1 VDGVTT
7 QSEVLTDLL
16 GKRKDRAIG
25 IVLGVKE
32 RECDRFLPPEVSKKL
47 RKVVLDQLNEF
58 HDLCLDV
65 MRSLDDG
72 DVVLNE
78 RYFEMLAEVHNAVV
92 GNGNGRH

>member
-1 VDGVTT
+1 MSDVLT
-7 QSEVLTDLL
+7 EVLA
-16 GKRKDRAIG
+16 KRRDRAIG

-32 RECDRFLPPEVSKKL
+32 RECDRHLPPEVSKKL

-58 HDLCLDV
+58 YDLCLDV
-65 MRSLDDG
+65 LRSLDNG

-78 RYFEMLAEVHNAVV
+78 RYLEMLAEVHTAVV

>member
-1 VDGVTT
+1 M
-7 QSEVLTDLL
+7 SELL
-16 GKRKDRAIG
+16 EDILAKRRDRAIG

-32 RECDRFLPPEVSKKL
+32 RECDKYLPPEVSKKL

-58 HDLCLDV
+58 FDLTLDV
-65 MRSLDDG
+65 MRSLDNG

-78 RYFEMLAEVHNAVV
+78 RYLEMLSELHSVVV

>member
-1 VDGVTT
+1 V
-7 QSEVLTDLL
+7 SELLEEILTR
-16 GKRKDRAIG
+16 RKDKAIG

-58 HDLCLDV
+58 YDLCRDV
-65 MRSLDDG
+65 LCSLDNNDN
-72 DVVLNE
+72 VILNE
-78 RYFEMLAEVHNAVV
+78 RYLEMLSEVHSAVV